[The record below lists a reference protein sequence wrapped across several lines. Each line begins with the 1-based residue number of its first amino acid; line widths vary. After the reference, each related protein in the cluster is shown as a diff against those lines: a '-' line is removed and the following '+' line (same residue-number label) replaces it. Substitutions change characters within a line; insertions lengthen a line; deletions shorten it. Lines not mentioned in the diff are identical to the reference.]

1 MGFLNRNKPPHE
13 SNTFRRASGEGA
25 TDADATANSAEKN
38 GSSTPEVRND
48 VEHSAEHDSS
58 RVSLE
63 QLDEKE
69 INAHPDQVTADAAVG
84 VQKAEAAALVW
95 PKWAVYCT
103 YAWIWLCFFM
113 LALQQGMTNTFNLRA
128 YADFLEAPQLTS
140 ASVLASIIGAVIKLP
155 IAKLLNIWGRA
166 EAFMFFVF
174 IYEIGMIV
182 LATSTGP
189 NSYAAGYVLYW
200 IGYDALYLIMD
211 VFVADTSG
219 LRNRA
224 FAFAFVGTPFICTA
238 FTASLAAQSY
248 LNTSTWRW
256 GYGSFCIIMF
266 FVFTP
271 LAAVFWFFARK
282 AEKMG
287 LFVRE
292 RSGRTTAQSLVHY
305 FHEFDVVGCCLL
317 MAAFILFLL
326 PFNLASYGLT
336 AYSTAKFIA
345 MVIIGIL
352 LFPAF
357 YVWERYFTRTHFLRW
372 ELFQNRT
379 VAGACGLAAVLYFSF
394 YCWDLYFLNFV
405 MVAYNLDVGMAGY
418 MAQIYNVGSTFWGVI
433 FGIWVRQTRYFKYT
447 ALFFGVPM
455 MFLGAGL
462 MIHFRS
468 DDQGIGYLVMC
479 QIFIAIA
486 GGTLVISE
494 DMAVMAAADR
504 DGVPMM
510 LSLLSLAS
518 GIGGAIGYAVSGA
531 IYQNTLPQALE
542 QYLPEAAKANA
553 TTIFLG
559 GYTLQKSY
567 DLTDPIR
574 IAIDEAWGYYEKRAC
589 IASTAVLVLSIPC
602 IAVWKNYNVDRK
614 QNKGVMI

>member
-1 MGFLNRNKPPHE
+1 MGFLHRHKPPQE
-13 SNTFRRASGEGA
+13 SETYQRAEGDGAVDAIATEKTGSG
-25 TDADATANSAEKN
+25 S
-38 GSSTPEVRND
+38 PEVKND
-48 VEHSAEHDSS
+48 IEQPSESDSS
-58 RVSLE
+58 RISLE

-69 INAHPDQVTADAAVG
+69 VNAHPDQVTEGATLG

-113 LALQQGMTNTFNLRA
+113 LALQQGMTSTFNLRA
-128 YADFLEAPQLTS
+128 YADFVQAPQLTN

-155 IAKLLNIWGRA
+155 IAKLLNLWGRA
-166 EAFMFFVF
+166 EAFMFFVI
-174 IYEIGMIV
+174 IYEIGMII
-182 LATSTGP
+182 LATSSGP
-189 NSYAAGYVLYW
+189 NAYAAGYVLYW
-200 IGYDALYLIMD
+200 IGYDAIYLIMD

-248 LNTSTWRW
+248 LDHSTWRW

-266 FVFTP
+266 AVFTP
-271 LAAVFWFFARK
+271 LAAVFWFFTRK
-282 AEKMG
+282 AQRMG
-287 LFVRE
+287 LFRRE
-292 RSGRTTAQSLVHY
+292 PSGRTTAQSIVHY
-305 FHEFDVVGCCLL
+305 FHEFDIVGCFIL

-326 PFNLASYGLT
+326 PFNLASYGLA
-336 AYSTAKFIA
+336 AYSEPKFIV
-345 MVIIGIL
+345 MVVIGIL

-357 YVWERYFTRTHFLRW
+357 YVWERYFTHTHFLRW
-372 ELFQNRT
+372 QLFKNRT
-379 VAGACGLAAVLYFSF
+379 VTGACGLAAVLFFSF
-394 YCWDLYFLNFV
+394 YCWNLYFQYFV
-405 MVAYNLDVGMAGY
+405 MVVYDLNVAMAGY
-418 MAQIYNVGSTFWGVI
+418 MGEIYNVGSTFWGVV
-433 FGIWVRQTRYFKYT
+433 FGVWIRYTRHFKYT

-468 DDQGIGYLVMC
+468 TDQGIGYLVMC

-510 LSLLSLAS
+510 LSLLSLSS

-542 QYLPEAAKANA
+542 RYLPEEAKANA
-553 TTIFLG
+553 TAIFLG
-559 GYTLQKSY
+559 GYTVQKSY
-567 DLTDPIR
+567 NTTDPVR
-574 IAIDEAWGYYEKRAC
+574 IAINQAWGYYEKEAC
-589 IASTAVLVLSIPC
+589 IAATALLVLCIPA

-614 QNKGVMI
+614 QNKGTMI